1 MGATNI
7 KELIE
12 LYQDIVDNGYVCGTT
27 LGNYKTFIG
36 RLKQLEESQKPTVP
50 QFVAD
55 WYEKHK
61 DNFDES
67 VWEYLVNWEENEWD
81 KFKEWFSQSHKN
93 KAIVTLAN
101 MHQFGYK
108 IEKKGKYNMIVKDYK
123 NNGESI
129 TYTLD
134 YDIFSVNVEH
144 KKTSEGVDVT
154 DLKGLFDWL
163 DEQEVSKV
171 PLESFLSF
179 QNSLLLEGESL
190 DFAMSERKMT
200 QNDAKRN

>member
-1 MGATNI
+1 
-7 KELIE
+7 
-12 LYQDIVDNGYVCGTT
+12 
-27 LGNYKTFIG
+27 
-36 RLKQLEESQKPTVP
+36 
-50 QFVAD
+50 
-55 WYEKHK
+55 
-61 DNFDES
+61 
-67 VWEYLVNWEENEWD
+67 
-81 KFKEWFSQSHKN
+81 
-93 KAIVTLAN
+93 
-101 MHQFGYK
+101 
-108 IEKKGKYNMIVKDYK
+108 MIVKDYK
-123 NNGESI
+123 NNGERI
-129 TYTLD
+129 AYTLD

-200 QNDAKRN
+200 QKEIDVVLVGIEEQFLETWEEGELSEYSLDEVDFPDYKELNFVCRLKQHMKKLIDTKLEEGMYYRVSLLNVYNDEVSIEIKGESENIPMEYIELYNLAPMLD